1 MDQRRLLGPFMPNN
15 KINFKLFIIKYLL
28 IYSYLLTAVPVLAEI
43 TLAEHNTTD
52 YQIVYH
58 GVLLS
63 DGTAA
68 HELAAYLHQI
78 TGATFLVRKSQD
90 HRPEDEHNYI
100 YIGWQAPNDTKP
112 LAPYE
117 RRVKS
122 FENNIYIYGDGI
134 DGHAFAVYDFL
145 EHFLACRFY
154 TVRGVEHIPQTPRP
168 SWELLDYS
176 VVPSFHA
183 PHLYS
188 GTWALAPAPLE
199 CFSRKSR
206 VYILHP
212 GITVLGP
219 DYYHVPGKLIPPGE
233 KYQKQVSVW
242 VPYRIS
248 AGESYFEDHPEYF
261 AMNPQGKRVPNRQ
274 LCYSHPEL
282 RKLFTAK
289 LEQIVQE
296 EYHGG
301 QAFQWCDLNDNN
313 GFDGKTICCCPE
325 CLALV
330 EKYHSPAGP
339 YWDYLLEVSRHY
351 QEKYPSITL
360 ITTAYLATEKPPEGI
375 AEMPP
380 NVLVKFCPLNKNFM
394 KPYDHP
400 SNQRIVERLQQWN
413 ALHAQLSVQL
423 YPSVYP
429 RFTSILPLNANL
441 RQLARN
447 LRVCH
452 QYGVKYIEAEQG
464 YPWHNVNAFNEIR
477 QYLLTR
483 LFNDITLDENKLIVE
498 AMRELYGEAAP
509 MMIHYWQE
517 LEDLEAAETIGLTWN
532 GCGFGVFS
540 YLTTENLL
548 RWNRD
553 FDTMETLVADDLPRL
568 NAVRDAR
575 VSLDETLL
583 SVHERLPDLPE
594 FSPERLAARV
604 RREVSR
610 AFDERPRKPD
620 VKNWEHFRSY
630 VLNQRFANGIDYFL
644 SLTQTPRPL
653 PESLSQLPLEKCH
666 RILPIRMIGSENSH
680 LHHLQPDDNAAFGVA
695 LPCDRKNLEKLR
707 VVVVGFFESSGKKY
721 FASLNDAHEI
731 PRADFEGHPDVY
743 HAYYV
748 GSSRLWPQS
757 YLSIFF
763 LDTAGQIPLGQFY
776 NEDAPEAEYDFFL
789 SVKFDAQGTL
799 WLDQLILTQRD
810 GPPRPQKVFPEV
822 AAD

>member
-1 MDQRRLLGPFMPNN
+1 ITLLSLL
-15 KINFKLFIIKYLL
+15 LFTPLLLHAEII
-28 IYSYLLTAVPVLAEI
+28 LAE
-43 TLAEHNTTD
+43 NSTTD

-58 GVLLS
+58 GELLP
-63 DGTAA
+63 DGTVA
-68 HELAAYLHQI
+68 HELASYLHQI
-78 TGATFLVRKSQD
+78 TGASFPVRESRD
-90 HRPEDEHNYI
+90 NRPENAGNCI
-100 YIGWQAPNDTKP
+100 YIGWQAPNDIEP
-112 LAPYE
+112 LVAYE
-117 RRVKS
+117 RRIKS
-122 FENNIYIYGDGI
+122 FENDIYIYGHGM

-145 EHFLACRFY
+145 EHFLSCRFY
-154 TVRGVEHIPQTPRP
+154 TVRGIEHIPQNPHP
-168 SWELLDYS
+168 GWDHLDYS

-188 GTWALAPAPLE
+188 GTWALAPEPLE
-199 CFSRKSR
+199 RFARKSR
-206 VYILHP
+206 TYILRS

-233 KYQKQVSVW
+233 KYQKQVGVW
-242 VPYRIS
+242 VPYRVS

-261 AMNPQGKRVPNRQ
+261 AMNPQGKRIPNRQ

-282 RKLFTAK
+282 RKLFIAK

-301 QAFQWCDLNDNN
+301 QSFQWCDLNDNN

-325 CLALV
+325 CMALV

-339 YWDYLLEVSRHY
+339 YWDFLLEVSRHY

-380 NVLVKFCPLNKNFM
+380 NVLVKFCPLNKNYM

-400 SNQRIVERLQQWN
+400 SNQRIVERLRQWN
-413 ALHAQLSVQL
+413 ALHALLSVQL

-441 RQLARN
+441 RQLAQN

-477 QYLLTR
+477 QYMLTK
-483 LFNDITLDENKLIVE
+483 LFNDITLDENELIAD
-498 AMRELYGEAAP
+498 AMHELYGAAAP
-509 MMIHYWQE
+509 TMIRYWQE
-517 LEDLEAAETIGLTWN
+517 LEDLEAAETVGLTWN

-540 YLTTENLL
+540 YLAAENLL
-548 RWNRD
+548 RWNHD
-553 FDTMETLVADDLPRL
+553 FDTMEALVADDLPRL

-575 VSLDETLL
+575 VNLDETLL
-583 SVHERLPDLPE
+583 SVHDRLPDLPE
-594 FSPERLAARV
+594 LSPEHLAERV

-610 AFDERPRKPD
+610 AFDERPRKPG
-620 VKNWEHFRSY
+620 VKDWTKFRDY

-653 PESLSQLPLEKCH
+653 PEPLTQLPLEQCH

-680 LHHLQPDDNAAFGVA
+680 LHHLQPDGKAAFGVA

-707 VVVVGFFESSGKKY
+707 VTVVGFFEPSGKKY

-731 PRADFEGHPDVY
+731 PRADFEGHLDVY
-743 HAYYV
+743 YAYYV

-776 NEDAPEAEYDFFL
+776 SDDAPEDEYDFYL
-789 SVKFDAQGTL
+789 SAKLDDQGIW
-799 WLDQLILTQRD
+799 WLDQLILVRRQ
-810 GPPRPQKVFPEV
+810 GAPRPQKTFPEV
-822 AAD
+822 ASD